1 MKNERKCYLEK
12 KLWMK
17 KEYIIYKNKKKINNL

>member
-1 MKNERKCYLEK
+1 MRESVILKK

-17 KEYIIYKNKKKINNL
+17 KEYYIYKNKKKINNL